1 MRANY
6 RQIPTMLM
14 SESPFEGNSMRA
26 MIPVARDKDG
36 DYISHRGRLYSSR
49 SAQELFKGKSF
60 RYLVLSYGTPI
71 AGITDSGERV
81 FVEDKF
87 SSTTSRHQNLVR
99 AWMRE
104 DDD

>member
-1 MRANY
+1 MRVNY

-26 MIPVARDKDG
+26 MIPVEGDKDG
-36 DYISHRGRLYSSR
+36 DYISHKGRLSR

-60 RYLVLSYGTPI
+60 RYVVLSYGTPI

>member
-6 RQIPTMLM
+6 RQIPTLLM

-26 MIPVARDKDG
+26 IIPAGSDKDG
-36 DYISHRGRLYSSR
+36 DYVSHRGRLYS

-81 FVEDKF
+81 LVEDKF

-99 AWMRE
+99 AWMRV